1 MKDNKEIIIGALR
14 AAKTEKD
21 VEKIFYDYK
30 KESFKDKICCLE
42 EAMYS
47 PKIFFSSGEVND
59 DEKKYKILL
68 DAFIV
73 GKWRLYEQYIKLG
86 LNK

>member
-1 MKDNKEIIIGALR
+1 
-14 AAKTEKD
+14 
-21 VEKIFYDYK
+21 
-30 KESFKDKICCLE
+30 
-42 EAMYS
+42 MYS

-68 DAFIV
+68 DTFIV
-73 GKWRLYEQYIKLG
+73 GKCRLYEQYIKLG